1 MAMVIDAPIVKNCGD
16 CIGYNRCKGWTDEPY
31 SCPVIGEIPDKHGDL
46 IDRDKFLEKAKKR
59 ILRVTMTDKEG
70 NAIAVKEIPYTE
82 LFSELKNEPVVLEA
96 SK

>member
-1 MAMVIDAPIVKNCGD
+1 MAMVIDAPIVKKCGD

-46 IDRDKFLEKAKKR
+46 IDLYKFVEQYDYGKF
-59 ILRVTMTDKEG
+59 
-70 NAIAVKEIPYTE
+70 PYITRE
-82 LFSELKNEPVVLEA
+82 QLAYWIDECIDDAQVVLEA

>member
-1 MAMVIDAPIVKNCGD
+1 MI
-16 CIGYNRCKGWTDEPY
+16 
-31 SCPVIGEIPDKHGDL
+31 
-46 IDRDKFLEKAKKR
+46 EKAKER